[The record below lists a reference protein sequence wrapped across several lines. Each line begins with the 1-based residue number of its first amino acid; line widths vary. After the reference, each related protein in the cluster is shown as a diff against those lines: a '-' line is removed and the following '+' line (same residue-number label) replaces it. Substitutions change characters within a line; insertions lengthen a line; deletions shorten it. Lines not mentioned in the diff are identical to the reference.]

1 MRKSVLL
8 VIVLFLI
15 SPALA
20 EEQGNVI
27 VKRAHLNMEAMNVKN
42 PYIHNTPEV
51 IFYLRNNG
59 SISAVIINATLT
71 YGTEEALPEI
81 VPSAIPSGYIS
92 MLSFKFKTKIDCS
105 ALSSPIPLTLSVYY
119 YASEGEIQQL
129 TYQDSI
135 TPADPYQDLL
145 ITPALGWTVSRDQT
159 GSHYSTGTQYSM
171 EIGRDYSLSYSL
183 INLGAEELRYRI
195 NVSYDP
201 SYLFVISSTPE
212 GSYQRSELASSNFSL
227 SGGEATPWKHTFT
240 PISAC
245 TTPTQVKIQIEDL
258 TDGGCA
264 NLNKDITFDV
274 VVSVSPGPFGMYITR
289 GLDEVDFF
297 LILLLALGI
306 FVKFYK
312 KNEI

>member
-8 VIVLFLI
+8 VIVLFLT
-15 SPALA
+15 SPVLA

-135 TPADPYQDLL
+135 TPSDPYQDLL
-145 ITPALGWTVSRDQT
+145 ITPDLGWVVSRDQT
-159 GSHYSTGTQYSM
+159 GSHYSIPGAQYSM

-183 INLGAEELRYRI
+183 LNLGAEELRYRI

-212 GSYQRSELASSNFSL
+212 ESYQKSELASSNFSL

-240 PISAC
+240 PISAG
-245 TTPTQVKIQIEDL
+245 TTQVKIKIEDL
-258 TDGGCA
+258 TDGGCV

-274 VVSVSPGPFGMYITR
+274 VVSVPPGPFGMYITR

>member
-8 VIVLFLI
+8 VIVLFLT
-15 SPALA
+15 SPVLA

-135 TPADPYQDLL
+135 TPSDPYQDLL
-145 ITPALGWTVSRDQT
+145 ITPDLGWVVSRDQT
-159 GSHYSTGTQYSM
+159 GSHYSIPGAQYSM
-171 EIGRDYSLSYSL
+171 EIG
-183 INLGAEELRYRI
+183 
-195 NVSYDP
+195 
-201 SYLFVISSTPE
+201 
-212 GSYQRSELASSNFSL
+212 
-227 SGGEATPWKHTFT
+227 
-240 PISAC
+240 
-245 TTPTQVKIQIEDL
+245 
-258 TDGGCA
+258 
-264 NLNKDITFDV
+264 
-274 VVSVSPGPFGMYITR
+274 
-289 GLDEVDFF
+289 
-297 LILLLALGI
+297 
-306 FVKFYK
+306 
-312 KNEI
+312 